1 MAYLKKYGLGLAYT
15 IGGIIISLLV
25 VTIFYYFDIISNQVY
40 QFFKLFIVLINIFVG
55 SFMLGKRSTK
65 NGYLEGIKF
74 GAIILSLM
82 FVPTIIMAQF
92 KIRLLIY
99 YSTIVFTSTLGGM
112 VGISRKGKIDNT
124 D

>member
-65 NGYLEGIKF
+65 NGKICCYKYIRRYTTSIK
-74 GAIILSLM
+74 
-82 FVPTIIMAQF
+82 
-92 KIRLLIY
+92 
-99 YSTIVFTSTLGGM
+99 
-112 VGISRKGKIDNT
+112 
-124 D
+124 